1 MGNGAWTDTTTSTP
15 FQGDT
20 LALLLGGASFTTES
34 DGKNPGSDG
43 LWYPSQ
49 SSFTDEDSKDW
60 HRFAGF
66 QLVNE
71 VGAGNT
77 QQREDLTAQTADFG
91 VLRAA
96 ARAFWGGGFQ
106 SGFQTGNTYAVEG
119 QEDGYTQYVKG
130 PFYRL
135 SKNLEAVWGA
145 RLTDWDDFTAVTG
158 SHFANVPAG
167 YAIPDFTTLLS
178 NYKSS
183 LIPTETF
190 IGAINAEWEDMLTAL
205 SSGLSVPTLPDI
217 GTWSWPTAP
226 TVSLGSHTMGTIAS
240 PTAVTVADNVDAAVD
255 SFTALANTRLTAD
268 QAQLRASLFS
278 TRQAMTSTFDGA
290 LAILAANA
298 AAQIADYDKSAR
310 LDQARTQAQADME
323 HQRLLLQ
330 RNSQLEQL
338 SLESSKVNVDAA
350 SKTADLDLAWA
361 RAIPEM
367 KMRATEVSASVYGTT
382 VAARADV
389 LRNVYSFVNNGS
401 SAAAGLVNSWLDANI
416 KAGALNQDTH
426 FRKYKEILEA
436 RNITSGAISAMAEAR
451 WKAQIQRL
459 MVMKEAVST
468 FTPGMG
474 STVEHHPSTFS
485 KIESGLGMVGGIA
498 STIIQAVLAFS

>member
-1 MGNGAWTDTTTSTP
+1 MGDGAWADTTTSTP

-20 LALLLGGASFTTES
+20 LGLLLGGASFTTDS
-34 DGKNPGSDG
+34 GGANPGSDG
-43 LWYPSQ
+43 LWYPSK
-49 SSFTDEDSKDW
+49 SAFTDENSKDW

-77 QQREDLTAQTADFG
+77 AQHEGVSAQTADFG

-96 ARAFWGGGFQ
+96 ARAFYGGGFQ
-106 SGFQTGNTYAVEG
+106 EGWQSGNTYSVEG
-119 QEDGYTQYVKG
+119 QEDGHTQYVKG
-130 PFYRL
+130 PFFRL
-135 SKNLEAVWGA
+135 SKNLESVWGA
-145 RLTDWDDFTAVTG
+145 GVAQWDDFTAVSG
-158 SHFANVPAG
+158 SHFANVPDG
-167 YAIPDFTTLLS
+167 YAIPDFTTLLA

-217 GTWSWPTAP
+217 GTWSWPTAL

-240 PTAVTVADNVDAAVD
+240 PTAVDVADNVDDAVEA
-255 SFTALANTRLTAD
+255 FTTLANTRLAAD
-268 QAQLRASLFS
+268 QAQLRATLFS

-330 RNSQLEQL
+330 RNSQLEQS
-338 SLESSKVNVDAA
+338 SLESSKVNIDAA
-350 SKTADLDLAWA
+350 SKTAELNLAWA

-367 KMRATEVSASVYGTT
+367 KMRATEVAASVYGTT

-401 SAAAGLVNSWLDANI
+401 SAAVGLVNNWLDANI
-416 KAGALNQDTH
+416 RAGVLNQDTH

-436 RNITSGAISAMAEAR
+436 RNITSGAISSMAEAR

-459 MVMKEAVST
+459 MVMKEAVSS

-474 STVEHHPSTFS
+474 STVEHHPSGFQ
-485 KIESGLGMVGGIA
+485 KAESALGMVGGIA
-498 STIIQAVLAFS
+498 STIIQGVLAFS

>member
-1 MGNGAWTDTTTSTP
+1 MGDGAWTDTTTSTP
-15 FQGDT
+15 FQGDA
-20 LALLLGGASFTTES
+20 LGLLLGGASFTTDSGGE
-34 DGKNPGSDG
+34 NPASDG
-43 LWYPSQ
+43 LWYPPQ
-49 SSFTDEDSKDW
+49 STFTDTDSKDW

-77 QQREDLTAQTADFG
+77 QQRKDITAQTADFG

-96 ARAFWGGGFQ
+96 ARAYYGGGFQ
-106 SGFQTGNTYAVEG
+106 EGWQTGNTYSVEG
-119 QEDGYTQYVKG
+119 QEDGCTQYVKG

-145 RLTDWDDFTAVTG
+145 RQDQWDDFTSVAG

-167 YAIPDFTTLLS
+167 YSVPDFSTLLA

-183 LIPTETF
+183 LLPTETV
-190 IGAINAEWEDMLTAL
+190 IGSINDEWEAMLTAL
-205 SSGLSVPTLPDI
+205 SSGLSIPTLPDI
-217 GTWSWPTAP
+217 GTWSWPIAT
-226 TVSLGSHTMGTIAS
+226 TISLGSHVTGSIDAPS
-240 PTAVTVADNVDAAVD
+240 AVDVADNVDAAVE
-255 SFTALANTRLTAD
+255 SFTALANTRLAAD
-268 QAQLRASLFS
+268 QAQLRATLFS

-330 RNSQLEQL
+330 RNSQVEQL
-338 SLESSKVNVDAA
+338 SLESSKVNIDAA

-367 KMRATEVSASVYGTT
+367 KMRATEVAASVYGTT
-382 VAARADV
+382 VSARADV

-401 SAAAGLVNSWLDANI
+401 SAAAGLVNNWLDANI
-416 KAGALNQDTH
+416 KAGAMDQDVH

-436 RNITSGAISAMAEAR
+436 RNITSGAIASIAEAR

-459 MVMKEAVST
+459 MVMKEAIST

-474 STVEHHPSTFS
+474 STVEHHPSTFQ
-485 KIESGLGMVGGIA
+485 KVESALGMAGGIA
-498 STIIQAVLAFS
+498 ATIIQGVLAFS